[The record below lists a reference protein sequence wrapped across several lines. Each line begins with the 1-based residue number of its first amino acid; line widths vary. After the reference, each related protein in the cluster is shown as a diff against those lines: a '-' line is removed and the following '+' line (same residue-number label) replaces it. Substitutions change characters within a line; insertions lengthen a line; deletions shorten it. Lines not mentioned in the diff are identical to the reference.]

1 MKLKVLK
8 IVKHRSKRNPD
19 YFFYYI
25 FFKSLDNGKSYKT
38 CVSNEFRNYRWWEGI
53 KEFDVIEIN
62 DEMIRGNLVDAD
74 AIPEVLYNENLI
86 SKP

>member
-8 IVKHRSKRNPD
+8 IAKYRSKRNPN

-25 FFKSLDNGKSYKT
+25 FFKSLDNGRSYKT
-38 CVSNEFRNYRWWEGI
+38 CISDEFRNYRWWEGI
-53 KEFDVIEIN
+53 EVGDIIEIN

-74 AIPEVLYNENLI
+74 AIPKILCNEGE
-86 SKP
+86 